1 MSDADR
7 PDWWSDLVAGRT
19 VVTDGAWGT
28 QMQALGLP
36 PGQLPDRWNLDQPD
50 RVESVAAAYVAAG
63 SRIVLTNTFQAN
75 RFALGDDADVAE
87 VNRAGAR
94 LSRRAA
100 GDRARVFGSIG
111 PTNTMLVAGDVD
123 AATLRR
129 AFADQAAALAEGG
142 ADGIVVETM
151 SDVEEATVAVA
162 AAVTTGL
169 PVVACMTFDSGK
181 QRDRTMTGVRP
192 AEAAARLAA
201 AGAAAVGANCG
212 VGVDQALPVC
222 EALVGASDLPVWIK
236 ANAGLPDLVGR
247 EVVYPMGPDE
257 FARHAVALAGAGATF
272 IGGCCGTTP
281 EFIAAIA
288 AALP

>member
-1 MSDADR
+1 VSSWFAE
-7 PDWWSDLVAGRT
+7 LVADGP

-36 PGQLPDRWNLDQPD
+36 PGQLPDRWNLTEPE

-63 SRIVLTNTFQAN
+63 SQIILTNTFQSN
-75 RFALGDDADVAE
+75 RFALGDDIDVAE

-100 GDRARVFGSIG
+100 EGRARVFGSIG

-123 AATLRR
+123 PAELRL
-129 AFADQAAALAEGG
+129 AFADQAAALADGG

-151 SDVEEATVAVA
+151 SDVEEAALAVA
-162 AAVTTGL
+162 AAVATGL

-192 AEAAARLAA
+192 ADAARRLAD
-201 AGAAAVGANCG
+201 AGADVVGANCG
-212 VGVDQALPVC
+212 VGVDHALPIC
-222 EALVGASDLPVWIK
+222 EALVAASELPVWIK
-236 ANAGLPDLVGR
+236 ANAGLPELVGR

-257 FARHAVALAGAGATF
+257 FAGHAQALAAAGATF
-272 IGGCCGTTP
+272 VGGCCGTSP
-281 EFIAAIA
+281 EFV
-288 AALP
+288 AALVAALR